1 MVLSRH
7 GALRGRARRA
17 AGGRSA
23 PALRLRP
30 LQDTHPPPRPER
42 RAGRRAP
49 GLMHCELVIPGLFSA
64 PAEARL
70 PSLELLLA
78 RGRARSGESQP
89 LERWLAEAFGLE
101 DGPIAAG
108 ALTAL
113 AGNRDPGE
121 ERWVRAD
128 PVHLRLMRDR
138 LILVPAAAFGVS
150 REEAEALCET
160 LNEHF
165 AGRLDILPVQPQRWS
180 ARLQMELEVSASS
193 PFDLAG
199 RELQAPQPGDA
210 VLNEAQM
217 VLHEHPVNEARE
229 ARGEPAVN
237 SLWLWGAGRV
247 PLKTQ
252 SRWQS
257 VAADDPL
264 AVGLARVAG
273 ARQRGLPA
281 SAAAWLERLPQD
293 GGHPLLA
300 RIFAARRIASADE
313 LRYEAASLLHPNL
326 LKNAEHAAQLL
337 ADAIARHKR
346 LLIVADYDADGA
358 TACAV
363 GMRALRRFGANVE
376 YLVPDRFKLGYGLS
390 PELVDIASQSR
401 PDVLITVD
409 NGIASVEGVAHAKRL
424 GIATLITDHHLPGA
438 ELPDAACIVNPNQPD
453 CAFPSKAL
461 AGVGVMFYVMLALR
475 SELRRRGALEEETN
489 LGSLTDLVAL
499 GTIADVV
506 PLDANNRNLV
516 AQGLKRLRAG
526 HGKPGIVQL
535 LRAAGRAPGEASS
548 FDLGFVAGPRLNAAG
563 RLADMSLGIEC
574 LVTDDEARAANCA
587 QELDRLNRERRK
599 IEAAMLEQALDEVKK
614 LAEEDRSTFFVPGW
628 HEGVVGI
635 LASRLKDRL
644 HRPVVCFARSA
655 AGGLLKGSGRSL
667 PGLHLR
673 DCLDLV
679 AKRAPGLIQRF
690 GGHAQ
695 AAGLTIAEADYERF
709 CAVFERTLE
718 QLLPAEARL
727 HTVETDGALE
737 AAHCTL
743 EVARLIE
750 AQIWGQGFPQPLFC
764 DTFAVESQRVVGE
777 RHLKLRLIKDGRR
790 FEAMRFGALY
800 PVADRLRAAY
810 RLSVNEFNGLKNVQ
824 LNVEHIE

>member
-49 GLMHCELVIPGLFSA
+49 GLMHCELVIPGLCSA

-101 DGPIAAG
+101 GEPVAAG

-138 LILVPAAAFGVS
+138 LILVPASACGLS
-150 REEAEALCET
+150 REEAEALCGAW
-160 LNEHF
+160 NEPF

-424 GIATLITDHHLPGA
+424 VIATLITDHHLPGA
-438 ELPDAACIVNPNQPD
+438 ELPDAACIVNPNQAD

-475 SELRRRGALEEETN
+475 AELRKRGALKEELN
-489 LGSLTDLVAL
+489 LASLTDLVAL

-526 HGKPGIVQL
+526 YGKPGIVRPSPI
-535 LRAAGRAPGEASS
+535 RAGTRAWSASS
-548 FDLGFVAGPRLNAAG
+548 PRA
-563 RLADMSLGIEC
+563 
-574 LVTDDEARAANCA
+574 
-587 QELDRLNRERRK
+587 
-599 IEAAMLEQALDEVKK
+599 
-614 LAEEDRSTFFVPGW
+614 
-628 HEGVVGI
+628 
-635 LASRLKDRL
+635 
-644 HRPVVCFARSA
+644 
-655 AGGLLKGSGRSL
+655 
-667 PGLHLR
+667 
-673 DCLDLV
+673 
-679 AKRAPGLIQRF
+679 
-690 GGHAQ
+690 
-695 AAGLTIAEADYERF
+695 
-709 CAVFERTLE
+709 
-718 QLLPAEARL
+718 
-727 HTVETDGALE
+727 
-737 AAHCTL
+737 
-743 EVARLIE
+743 
-750 AQIWGQGFPQPLFC
+750 
-764 DTFAVESQRVVGE
+764 
-777 RHLKLRLIKDGRR
+777 
-790 FEAMRFGALY
+790 
-800 PVADRLRAAY
+800 
-810 RLSVNEFNGLKNVQ
+810 
-824 LNVEHIE
+824 